1 MPGCQKQY
9 EQIQGGQTPGA
20 QIPSGKIP
28 ASLQSILLNTASLQS
43 TLNYTASLQSTLHYT
58 ASLHSTLHYTVS
70 LHSTLHYTSSL
81 HSKLHYTAHEP
92 VSTHL
97 RHMLAKLLRPR
108 LQRVGVACTSDMRA
122 TGGTVPQAQVG
133 SELIILSI
141 MVDQQ
146 TPCLSRS

>member
-43 TLNYTASLQSTLHYT
+43 TLNYT

-122 TGGTVPQAQVG
+122 TGGTVPLAQVG

-141 MVDQQ
+141 MVHQQ
-146 TPCLSRS
+146 TPCL